1 MPHMLKN
8 ILSNILSSDE
18 VSQVY
23 SAFDQIGDIVIIKI
37 PNELMPKKKFIADT
51 ILAHVKSAKAV
62 FAQVSPVRGDYRV
75 RNLEFIAGENRTITE
90 YKEHGCRFRVD
101 VAKTYFSP
109 RLSTERLRIANMVG
123 EGETIVNMFAGVG
136 TYSILMARMNKTC
149 KVYSIDSN
157 AVAAELCEANAKL
170 NKVQDRVVSI
180 YGDAGEVIKDKLAG
194 QADRVLMPLPESAKE
209 FVDSAVLALKKKGV
223 VHYFIHIRADN
234 KKTSKNLGLQDA
246 HKAFVKYNHVVQQA
260 RVVRGVGPRIYQ
272 IVADVL
278 VKTSPAFPLPS
289 AQ

>member
-90 YKEHGCRFRVD
+90 YREHGCRFRVD

-180 YGDAGEVIKDKLAG
+180 HGDAGEVIKDKLAG

-234 KKTSKNLGLQDA
+234 KKTSQNLGLQDA
-246 HKAFVKYNHVVQQA
+246 HKAFVKYNHIVQQV

>member
-180 YGDAGEVIKDKLAG
+180 HGDAGEVIKDQLAG

-246 HKAFVKYNHVVQQA
+246 HKAFVKYNHIVQQA

>member
-37 PNELMPKKKFIADT
+37 PNELMPKKKYIADT

-180 YGDAGEVIKDKLAG
+180 HGDAGEVIKDKLAG

-223 VHYFIHIRADN
+223 VHYFIHIKADN

-246 HKAFVKYNHVVQQA
+246 HKAFVKYNHIVQQV

>member
-1 MPHMLKN
+1 MLKN
-8 ILSNILSSDE
+8 MLSNILSSDE

-37 PNELMPKKKFIADT
+37 PDNLMPKKKLIADM

-62 FAQVSPVRGDYRV
+62 FAQVSPVKGDYRV
-75 RNLEFIAGENRTITE
+75 RHLEFVAGENRTITE

-109 RLSTERLRIANMVG
+109 RLSTERLRIANMVS

-157 AVAAELCEANAKL
+157 AVAAELCEVNAKL

-180 YGDAGEVIKDKLAG
+180 HGDAGKVIKDELAG
-194 QADRVLMPLPESAKE
+194 QADRVLMPLPERAKE

-223 VHYFIHIRADN
+223 VHYFIHIKADN
-234 KKTSKNLGLQDA
+234 KKTSQELGLHDA
-246 HKAFVKYNHVVQQA
+246 HNAFVKYNHIVQQV

-272 IVADVL
+272 IVADVS
-278 VKTSPAFPLPS
+278 VKTSPAFPLPL

>member
-37 PNELMPKKKFIADT
+37 PNELMPKKKYIADT

-180 YGDAGEVIKDKLAG
+180 HGDAGEVIKDKLAG

>member
-37 PNELMPKKKFIADT
+37 PNELMPKKKYIADT

-180 YGDAGEVIKDKLAG
+180 HGDAGEVIKDKLAG

-246 HKAFVKYNHVVQQA
+246 HKAFVKYNHIVQQV

-278 VKTSPAFPLPS
+278 VKTSPAFPRPL

>member
-1 MPHMLKN
+1 
-8 ILSNILSSDE
+8 
-18 VSQVY
+18 
-23 SAFDQIGDIVIIKI
+23 
-37 PNELMPKKKFIADT
+37 
-51 ILAHVKSAKAV
+51 
-62 FAQVSPVRGDYRV
+62 VRGDYRV

-180 YGDAGEVIKDKLAG
+180 HGDAGEVIKDKLAG

-234 KKTSKNLGLQDA
+234 KRTSKNLGLQDA
-246 HKAFVKYNHVVQQA
+246 HKAFVKYNHIVQQV

>member
-90 YKEHGCRFRVD
+90 YREHGCRFRVD

-180 YGDAGEVIKDKLAG
+180 HGDAGEVIKDKLAG

-246 HKAFVKYNHVVQQA
+246 HKAFVKYNHIVQQV

>member
-180 YGDAGEVIKDKLAG
+180 HGDADEVIKDKLAG

-246 HKAFVKYNHVVQQA
+246 HKAFVKYNHIVQQV

>member
-180 YGDAGEVIKDKLAG
+180 HGDAAKVIKDQLAG
-194 QADRVLMPLPESAKE
+194 QADRVLMPLPERAKE

-246 HKAFVKYNHVVQQA
+246 HKAFVKYNHIVQQV

-272 IVADVL
+272 IVADIS
-278 VKTSPAFPLPS
+278 VKTSPAFPLPLVL
-289 AQ
+289 

>member
-37 PNELMPKKKFIADT
+37 PNELMPKKKYIADT

-180 YGDAGEVIKDKLAG
+180 HGDAGEVIKDKLAG

-246 HKAFVKYNHVVQQA
+246 HKAFVKYNHIVQQV

>member
-37 PNELMPKKKFIADT
+37 PNELVPKKKFIADT

-180 YGDAGEVIKDKLAG
+180 HGDAGEVIKDKLAG

-246 HKAFVKYNHVVQQA
+246 HKAFVKYNHIVQQV

>member
-37 PNELMPKKKFIADT
+37 PNELMPKKKYIADT

-180 YGDAGEVIKDKLAG
+180 HGDAGEVIKDKLAG

-246 HKAFVKYNHVVQQA
+246 HKAFVKYNHIVQQV

-278 VKTSPAFPLPS
+278 VKTSPAFPLPL

>member
-37 PNELMPKKKFIADT
+37 PNELMPKKKYIADT

-180 YGDAGEVIKDKLAG
+180 HGDAGEVIKDKLAG

-246 HKAFVKYNHVVQQA
+246 HKAFVKYNHIVQQA

>member
-37 PNELMPKKKFIADT
+37 PNDLMPKKKFIADT
-51 ILAHVKSAKAV
+51 ILAHVKTAKAV

-180 YGDAGEVIKDKLAG
+180 HGDAGEVIKDKLAG

-246 HKAFVKYNHVVQQA
+246 HKAFVKYNHIVQQV

-278 VKTSPAFPLPS
+278 VKTSPAFPLPL

>member
-180 YGDAGEVIKDKLAG
+180 HGDAGEVIKDKLAG

-234 KKTSKNLGLQDA
+234 KKTSQNLGLQDA
-246 HKAFVKYNHVVQQA
+246 HKAFVKYNHIVQQV

>member
-1 MPHMLKN
+1 
-8 ILSNILSSDE
+8 
-18 VSQVY
+18 VY

-37 PNELMPKKKFIADT
+37 PDNLMPKKKLIADI
-51 ILAHVKSAKAV
+51 ILAHVKTAKVV
-62 FAQVSPVRGDYRV
+62 FAQVSPVKGDYRV
-75 RNLEFIAGENRTITE
+75 RNLEFVAGENRTITE

-123 EGETIVNMFAGVG
+123 EDETIVNMFAGVG

-180 YGDAGEVIKDKLAG
+180 HGDANKVIQDELAG
-194 QADRVLMPLPESAKE
+194 QADRVLMPLPERAKE
-209 FVDSAVLALKKKGV
+209 FIDSAVLALKNKGV

-234 KKTSKNLGLQDA
+234 KKTSQELGLQDA
-246 HKAFVKYNHVVQQA
+246 HNAFVKYNHIVQQV

-272 IVADVL
+272 IVADVS
-278 VKTSPAFPLPS
+278 VKTSPAFLLPLE
-289 AQ
+289 Q

>member
-18 VSQVY
+18 VLQVY

-90 YKEHGCRFRVD
+90 YREHGCRFRVD

-180 YGDAGEVIKDKLAG
+180 HGDAGEVIKDKLAG

-234 KKTSKNLGLQDA
+234 KKTSQNLGLQDA
-246 HKAFVKYNHVVQQA
+246 HKAFVKYNHIVQQA